1 LQLKHDTPDAAADY
15 GSGAVQSAMPRAS
28 HSAGIDNRAIAPLW
42 MKLFRFARNDGGGTR
57 A

>member
-15 GSGAVQSAMPRAS
+15 GSGAVQSAMPCAS
-28 HSAGIDNRAIAPLW
+28 HSAGIDNRVIALLW